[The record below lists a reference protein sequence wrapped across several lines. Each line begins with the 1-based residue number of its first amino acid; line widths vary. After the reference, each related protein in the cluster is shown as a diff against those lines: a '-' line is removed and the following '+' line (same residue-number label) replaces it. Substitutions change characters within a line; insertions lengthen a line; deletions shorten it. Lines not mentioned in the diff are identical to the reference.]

1 MVMRISGI
9 NSGLDIDKMVSDL
22 MKAERMPQDKLKQK
36 KTTLTWTT
44 ELYREI
50 NAKLAS
56 FKNIVSDMRLSGD
69 WKLNTASSSNSN
81 AVTVSADATASAI
94 NHSIIIHNLAS
105 GATVSSSAGISKN
118 ELIAPKAPTSTI
130 TAGVNDQFTV
140 NLGGT
145 NKTITLNSG
154 TYTASELVTE
164 IQNQLDNAFGNNK
177 IQVSLNAGKFE
188 FQSVGTPGNEPQLI
202 LSAVPNNTGLTAL
215 GLTDGQSNKLNP
227 KLSFASIASQFGT
240 ALTYGDF
247 ILNGVTI
254 TYSSSDSLKSIMDK
268 VNNSNAGVTM
278 SYDEVADR
286 IVFAT
291 KGTGST
297 AKIDL
302 QNGST
307 GNFLSAFQL
316 SAGTKTGTDAKVT
329 IDGVT
334 SYRSS
339 NTFTTG
345 GVTYTLKDVST
356 DPVTVQVS
364 ADVDKIV
371 DKIKNFVTQYNDL
384 VNLLNTRVKEIKYR
398 DYAPLTDDQKKGMS
412 SDEIKLWEDKAKSG
426 LLHND
431 DILKSTINDLRLL
444 TSTSVASSS
453 SAYNA
458 LYKMGIS
465 TMPYNASAP
474 QDSGKLVIDEA
485 ELRKALSADPSG
497 VIAAFSNQPDGIA
510 QQMYTR
516 LDKSISE
523 ISKKAGS
530 ANLAVDNV
538 TTTIGNQIHDLDVK
552 IAAYDVRLAKRE
564 DYYYQMFSKMDAAV
578 GNSNAQLSWLYQQF
592 G

>member
-1 MVMRISGI
+1 
-9 NSGLDIDKMVSDL
+9 
-22 MKAERMPQDKLKQK
+22 
-36 KTTLTWTT
+36 
-44 ELYREI
+44 
-50 NAKLAS
+50 
-56 FKNIVSDMRLSGD
+56 
-69 WKLNTASSSNSN
+69 
-81 AVTVSADATASAI
+81 
-94 NHSIIIHNLAS
+94 
-105 GATVSSSAGISKN
+105 
-118 ELIAPKAPTSTI
+118 
-130 TAGVNDQFTV
+130 
-140 NLGGT
+140 
-145 NKTITLNSG
+145 
-154 TYTASELVTE
+154 
-164 IQNQLDNAFGNNK
+164 
-177 IQVSLNAGKFE
+177 
-188 FQSVGTPGNEPQLI
+188 
-202 LSAVPNNTGLTAL
+202 
-215 GLTDGQSNKLNP
+215 
-227 KLSFASIASQFGT
+227 
-240 ALTYGDF
+240 
-247 ILNGVTI
+247 
-254 TYSSSDSLKSIMDK
+254 
-268 VNNSNAGVTM
+268 M

-307 GNFLSAFQL
+307 GNFINAFQL
-316 SAGTKTGTDAKVT
+316 SAGTTNGTDAKVS
-329 IDGVT
+329 IDGVV

-345 GVTYTLKDVST
+345 GVTYTLKDKST
-356 DPVTVQVS
+356 DPVTIQVS
-364 ADVDKIV
+364 ADIDKIV
-371 DKIKNFVTQYNDL
+371 DKIKNFVTQYNDM

-398 DYAPLTDDQKKGMS
+398 SFPPLTDAQKKDMTTE
-412 SDEIKLWEDKAKSG
+412 EIKLWEEKAKSG

-444 TSTSVASSS
+444 ASTSVGSSS

-458 LYKMGIS
+458 LYKMGIT

-474 QDSGKLVIDEA
+474 TDSGKLVVDEA
-485 ELRKALSADPSG
+485 ELRKALSTDPSG

-516 LDKSISE
+516 LEKSISE
-523 ISKKAGS
+523 ISNKAGS